1 MLPVSAPFHCLLMKP
16 AAERLAAYLAKLVID
31 PAVVPVLHNADARE
45 ARTPDAI
52 RVALAAQAASPVR
65 WVETIRLF
73 AARGATRGIGRAIAL
88 ALARAG
94 ARVVGTATR
103 DEGAEAITAYF
114 KAEGCSGEGIRL
126 DVAQGAAVE
135 MAVAGIAER
144 LGSIAILVNNAGITK
159 DNLLLRMKEEEWDA
173 IMDVNLKAAY
183 RLSKAVLRG
192 MIKARHGRIINIGSV
207 VGASGNAGQANY
219 AAAKAALIGFTK
231 SLAQEVGGR
240 SITVNCVAPG
250 FIDTDMTRALSTA
263 QREQLIARIPLGRL
277 GLPEDI
283 AHAVAF
289 LASREAGYITGA
301 TLHVNGGMYMA

>member
-1 MLPVSAPFHCLLMKP
+1 V
-16 AAERLAAYLAKLVID
+16 
-31 PAVVPVLHNADARE
+31 
-45 ARTPDAI
+45 
-52 RVALAAQAASPVR
+52 
-65 WVETIRLF
+65 
-73 AARGATRGIGRAIAL
+73 
-88 ALARAG
+88 
-94 ARVVGTATR
+94 
-103 DEGAEAITAYF
+103 
-114 KAEGCSGEGIRL
+114 
-126 DVAQGAAVE
+126 
-135 MAVAGIAER
+135 
-144 LGSIAILVNNAGITK
+144 GSIAILVNNAGITK

-231 SLAQEVGGR
+231 SLAQEVGSR

-250 FIDTDMTRALSTA
+250 FIDTDMTRALSA
-263 QREQLIARIPLGRL
+263 EQRGQLIARIPLGRL

-301 TLHVNGGMYMA
+301 TLHVNGGLYMA

>member
-1 MLPVSAPFHCLLMKP
+1 MLEGQIA
-16 AAERLAAYLAKLVID
+16 LV
-31 PAVVPVLHNADARE
+31 
-45 ARTPDAI
+45 T
-52 RVALAAQAASPVR
+52 
-65 WVETIRLF
+65 
-73 AARGATRGIGRAIAL
+73 GATRGIGRAIAL

-144 LGSIAILVNNAGITK
+144 VGSIAILVNNAGITK

-173 IMDVNLKAAY
+173 IMDTNLKSAY

-207 VGASGNAGQANY
+207 VGASGNAGQTNY

-231 SLAQEVGGR
+231 SLAQEVGSR

-250 FIDTDMTRALSTA
+250 FIDTDMTRALSA
-263 QREQLIARIPLGRL
+263 EQREQLIARIPLGRL

-283 AHAVAF
+283 AHAVLF
-289 LASREAGYITGA
+289 LASREAAYITGA